1 MKGMGMKKLLA
12 TLLFIPIVASAEF
25 TSGNDLYKDLRS
37 DKVSDNIY
45 ALGYIAGVA
54 DAGQSG
60 SHCIPS
66 TVSLGQLQD
75 MAIDYLR
82 RNADVRNLSADV
94 LIGLMLLE
102 RWPCKNKSKGGKGV

>member
-1 MKGMGMKKLLA
+1 MKKLLA
-12 TLLFIPIVASAEF
+12 ALLFVPAMASAEF
-25 TSGNDLYKDLRS
+25 VSGNDLYKDLRS
-37 DKVSDNIY
+37 AEISDNIY

-60 SHCIPS
+60 SHCIPN
-66 TVSLGQLQD
+66 TVNLGQIQD
-75 MAIDYLR
+75 MTFDYLR

-102 RWPCKNKSKGGKGV
+102 RWPCKNKSKGGKGT

>member
-1 MKGMGMKKLLA
+1 MEMKKLLA
-12 TLLFIPIVASAEF
+12 TLLFVPVMASAEF
-25 TSGNDLYKDLRS
+25 VSGNDLYRDLRS
-37 DKVSDNIY
+37 DKVSDNLY

-66 TVSLGQLQD
+66 TVNLGQIQD
-75 MAIDYLR
+75 MTFDYLR

-102 RWPCKNKSKGGKGV
+102 RWPCKNKSKGGKGA